1 MEDKFTER
9 NEMKILVSKD
19 KDQSLKENWRY
30 NKNREMWH

>member
-30 NKNREMWH
+30 NKKRAMWH